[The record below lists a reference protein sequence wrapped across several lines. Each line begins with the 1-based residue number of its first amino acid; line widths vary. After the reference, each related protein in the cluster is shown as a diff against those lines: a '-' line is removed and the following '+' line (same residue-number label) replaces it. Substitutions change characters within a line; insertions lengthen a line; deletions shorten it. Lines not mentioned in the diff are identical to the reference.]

1 MSVKQTSASE
11 GNVEGPHGEETLIC
25 QFIHMTNSQGSTWL
39 GGDPFSYT
47 VPLLLAQFSLIFL
60 VTSLVWLFL
69 RPCKQGMISAQLIG
83 GVILGKSC
91 LGRIR
96 AYSDLIFPPEGRQ
109 ILETSADL
117 GFILYLFILG
127 VHIDLNLVKK
137 VERYA
142 VVIGVSCFIVPLAI
156 GLGVIVMVT
165 RTMELDSMTQQC
177 LPLVASLTAISSFPV
192 ITSLLTD
199 LKILNS
205 EIGRIA
211 TLTALVSDI
220 CNYALSLVFGGVVVY
235 LMSKKFAVIMS
246 IICAILFLLVILFIL
261 RPLITCVVKRVPE
274 GGQMKQ
280 SQFVVVAVIVLICG
294 LGSEVLGQP
303 AGLGT
308 FILGVA
314 LMNEGGLVANKM
326 ETFSIGV
333 LVPAKFVISGLIVDV
348 SSIQSLSGSAYG
360 ILLLICYTCKF
371 LAVFVLSVY
380 YKLPIRDAT
389 VLSLIMCCKGAIE
402 AALYITLFEDGVI
415 GREAYSILLLSML
428 MMTGIARPLI
438 AHLYDPSSRYVGI
451 DRNSIMLNQPND
463 ELRMLLCIHDTDN
476 IPTIIT
482 ILEAMHGS
490 RPITLFALSL
500 MELKGRGVAIL
511 EQTTNTTSN
520 QAAKALNSLSNRN
533 AGYLIIRHFTSI
545 SPYASMHV
553 DVCTLAA
560 DQVTNIVIL
569 PFHKQFTINGGLGLN
584 SPQVRTVNQNVMSKS
599 PCSVAI
605 LIDRGQFNRLTSPT
619 FHVCLLFLG
628 GMDDC
633 EALALCTSFICNQN
647 VSLTFIWIR
656 PWDHAKH
663 EQLSM
668 EIEMVNQFKVK
679 TMGNKRIT
687 YKEELVRDAIDT
699 TKVIGSVKDY
709 NCNLCVVGR
718 YHDIESEILAGI
730 NDWSECPELG
740 IIGDMLATPD
750 FQFSLLVVQQQL
762 AGEDVH
768 DYAAVQPVASGYIS
782 SSRYSDCKDDF
793 DSFHR
798 L

>member
-1 MSVKQTSASE
+1 M
-11 GNVEGPHGEETLIC
+11 G
-25 QFIHMTNSQGSTWL
+25 
-39 GGDPFSYT
+39 
-47 VPLLLAQFSLIFL
+47 
-60 VTSLVWLFL
+60 
-69 RPCKQGMISAQLIG
+69 R
-83 GVILGKSC
+83 SC
-91 LGRIR
+91 LGKIR
-96 AYSDLIFPPEGRQ
+96 AYSDMIFPSEGRY

-127 VHIDLNLVKK
+127 VHTDLNLVRK

-142 VVIGVSCFIVPLAI
+142 VVIGVSCFMVPLAT
-156 GLGVIVMVT
+156 GLGVVVMVI
-165 RTMELDSMTQQC
+165 RTMELDALTQQC
-177 LPLVASLTAISSFPV
+177 LPFVASLTAISSFPV

-220 CNYALSLVFGGVVVY
+220 CNYTISLTFGGVVVY
-235 LMSKKFAVIMS
+235 LMSKKFIVLMS
-246 IICAILFLLVILFIL
+246 IVSSILFLFVILFIL
-261 RPLITCVVKRVPE
+261 RPLITCVANRVPE
-274 GGQMKQ
+274 GDQMKQ
-280 SQFVVVAVIVLICG
+280 SQFVVVAVLVLLCG
-294 LGSEVLGQP
+294 LGAEVLGQP

-308 FILGVA
+308 FILGIA
-314 LMNEGGLVANKM
+314 LQNDGGLLANKM

-333 LVPAKFVISGLIVDV
+333 LVPAKFVISGLIVDL
-348 SSIQSLSGSAYG
+348 SSIRYISGSVYG
-360 ILLLICYTCKF
+360 LLLLICYTSKF
-371 LAVFVLSVY
+371 LAVFILSLY
-380 YKLPIRDAT
+380 YKFSTRDAT

-415 GREAYSILLLSML
+415 GHEAYSILLLSML

-438 AHLYDPSSRYVGI
+438 AYLYDPTSRYLGI
-451 DRNSIMLNQPND
+451 CKNSIMLNQPSD

-482 ILEAMHGS
+482 ILDAMHGS
-490 RPITLFALSL
+490 RPIALFALGL
-500 MELKGRGVAIL
+500 MELKGRGAAVL
-511 EQTTNTTSN
+511 EQTTDTTSN
-520 QAAKALNSLSNRN
+520 QAAKALNSLSDRN
-533 AGYLIIRHFTSI
+533 AGYLVVRHFTSI

-560 DQVTNIVIL
+560 DQATNIVIL

-584 SPQVRTVNQNVMSKS
+584 SPQVRTVNQNVISKS

-605 LIDRGQFNRLTSPT
+605 LIDRGQFHKPTSPT
-619 FHVCLLFLG
+619 FHICLLFLG

-633 EALALCTSFICNQN
+633 EALALCTSFISNQN
-647 VSLTFIWIR
+647 VTLTFIWIR
-656 PWDHAKH
+656 PWDHAMH
-663 EQLSM
+663 GDLNM
-668 EIEMVNQFKVK
+668 EIEMVNQFKAK
-679 TMGNKRIT
+679 TMGNKRVT
-687 YKEELVRDAIDT
+687 YAEELVRDAIDT

-718 YHDIESEILAGI
+718 YHDTESEILAGI

-750 FQFSLLVVQQQL
+750 FQFSLLVVQQQQQL
-762 AGEDVH
+762 P
-768 DYAAVQPVASGYIS
+768 DYATLQPVASGYIS

-798 L
+798 V

>member
-25 QFIHMTNSQGSTWL
+25 QFIHMTNSQGSTWF
-39 GGDPFSYT
+39 GGNPFNYT
-47 VPLLLAQFSLIFL
+47 VPLLLAQVSLIFFI
-60 VTSLVWLFL
+60 TSLIWLFL

-83 GVILGKSC
+83 GVIMGRSC
-91 LGRIR
+91 LGKIR
-96 AYSDLIFPPEGRQ
+96 AYSDMIFPSEGRY

-127 VHIDLNLVKK
+127 VHTDLNLVRK

-142 VVIGVSCFIVPLAI
+142 VVIGVSCFMVPLAT
-156 GLGVIVMVT
+156 GLGVVVMVI
-165 RTMELDSMTQQC
+165 RTMELDALTQQC
-177 LPLVASLTAISSFPV
+177 LPFVASLTAISSFPV

-220 CNYALSLVFGGVVVY
+220 CNYTISLTFGGVVVY
-235 LMSKKFAVIMS
+235 LMSKKFIVLMS
-246 IICAILFLLVILFIL
+246 IVSSILFLFVILFIL
-261 RPLITCVVKRVPE
+261 RPLITCVANRVPE
-274 GGQMKQ
+274 GDQMKQ
-280 SQFVVVAVIVLICG
+280 SQFVVVAVLVLLCG
-294 LGSEVLGQP
+294 LGAEVLGQP

-308 FILGVA
+308 FILGIA
-314 LMNEGGLVANKM
+314 LQNDGGLLANKM

-333 LVPAKFVISGLIVDV
+333 LVPAKFVISGLIVDL
-348 SSIQSLSGSAYG
+348 SSIRYISGSVYG
-360 ILLLICYTCKF
+360 LLLLICYTSKF
-371 LAVFVLSVY
+371 LAVFILSLY
-380 YKLPIRDAT
+380 YKFSTRDAT

-415 GREAYSILLLSML
+415 GHEAYSILLLSML

-438 AHLYDPSSRYVGI
+438 AYLYDPTSRYLGI
-451 DRNSIMLNQPND
+451 CKNSIMLNQPSD

-482 ILEAMHGS
+482 ILDAMHGS
-490 RPITLFALSL
+490 RPIALFALGL
-500 MELKGRGVAIL
+500 MELKGRGAAVL
-511 EQTTNTTSN
+511 EQTTDTTSN
-520 QAAKALNSLSNRN
+520 QAAKALNSLSDRN
-533 AGYLIIRHFTSI
+533 AGYLVVRHFTSI

-560 DQVTNIVIL
+560 DQATNIVIL

-584 SPQVRTVNQNVMSKS
+584 SPQVRTVNQNVISKS

-605 LIDRGQFNRLTSPT
+605 LIDRGQFHKPTSPT
-619 FHVCLLFLG
+619 FHICLLFLG

-633 EALALCTSFICNQN
+633 EALALCTSFISNQN
-647 VSLTFIWIR
+647 VTLTFIWIR
-656 PWDHAKH
+656 PWDHAMH
-663 EQLSM
+663 GDLNM
-668 EIEMVNQFKVK
+668 EIEMVNQFKAK
-679 TMGNKRIT
+679 TMGNKRVT
-687 YKEELVRDAIDT
+687 YAEELVRDAIDT

-718 YHDIESEILAGI
+718 YHDTESEILAGI

-750 FQFSLLVVQQQL
+750 FQFSLLVVQQQQQL
-762 AGEDVH
+762 P
-768 DYAAVQPVASGYIS
+768 DYATLQPVASGYIS

-798 L
+798 V